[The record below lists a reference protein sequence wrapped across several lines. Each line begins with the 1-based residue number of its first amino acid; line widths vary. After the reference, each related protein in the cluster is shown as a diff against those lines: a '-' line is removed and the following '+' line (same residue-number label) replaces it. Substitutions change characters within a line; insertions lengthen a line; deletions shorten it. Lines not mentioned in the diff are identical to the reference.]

1 MISIHSLE
9 GAAPAP
15 FAAQAPDLALTG
27 VLPKSLW
34 IDLADPTP
42 EECALVGGRFG
53 IPLEHLQAA
62 LDLNERPRLE
72 YSGGVLLIVLN
83 IPMRADMKRHVPFG
97 SCPLAVILAGE
108 GETALTVCLK
118 EGLAGDLL
126 NGKIAG
132 TGPKVARRLV
142 LTLLLR
148 VSVAFIGYLRQ
159 MDEHVDHIERT
170 LQESMRNQE
179 LLRMLHLEKSLIY
192 FLMALK
198 GNQAVLEKL
207 RGNFPWDAAPE
218 ELDLLDDALV
228 ENRQAVSMA
237 EIYSQVT
244 GSLGDAFG
252 AIVSNNLNKVM
263 KVLTGLTIVFM
274 VPSIIGSLYGMNVP
288 LPWQESPF
296 AFVALC
302 GVCLGVSCAVYWFL
316 RKMRWM

>member
-1 MISIHSLE
+1 LIRIHSLE
-9 GAAPAP
+9 GATPAP
-15 FAAQAPDLALTG
+15 FSDQAPALVLSG

-34 IDLADPTP
+34 IDLTNPTP

-53 IPLEHLQAA
+53 IPPEHLQAA

-72 YSGGVLLIVLN
+72 YSGGILLIVLN
-83 IPMRADMKRHVPFG
+83 IAVRVDKKRHVPFG

-108 GETALTVCLK
+108 TAITVCLR
-118 EGLAGDLL
+118 EGPVADLL
-126 NGKIAG
+126 SRKIAG
-132 TGPKVARRLV
+132 AGPRLARRLV

-148 VSVAFIGYLRQ
+148 VSVAFIAYLRQ

-170 LQESMRNQE
+170 LQESMQNQE

-207 RGNFPWDAAPE
+207 RGNFPGDGDPE
-218 ELDLLDDALV
+218 ELVLLDDALV
-228 ENRQAVSMA
+228 ENRQAVDMA
-237 EIYSQVT
+237 EIFSQVI

-252 AIVSNNLNKVM
+252 AVVSNNLNKVM

-288 LPWQESPF
+288 LPWQESRL
-296 AFVALC
+296 AFVVLC
-302 GVCLGVSCAVYWFL
+302 VICLGVSCAVYWFL
-316 RKMRWM
+316 RKMRLM

>member
-1 MISIHSLE
+1 MIRIHSLE
-9 GAAPAP
+9 GETPEL
-15 FAAQAPDLALTG
+15 FADQASVLALSG

-34 IDLADPTP
+34 VDLTNPTP
-42 EECALVGGRFG
+42 EECARVGERFG

-62 LDLNERPRLE
+62 LDLNERPRLDR
-72 YSGGVLLIVLN
+72 SGGILLIVLN
-83 IPMRADMKRHVPFG
+83 VAVRVDKKRHVPFS

-108 GETALTVCLK
+108 TAITVSLR
-118 EGLAGDLL
+118 EGLAEKLL
-126 NGKIAG
+126 NRKIAG
-132 TGPKVARRLV
+132 TGPKAARRLA
-142 LTLLLR
+142 LTLFLR
-148 VSVAFIGYLRQ
+148 ASAAFIAYLRQ

-170 LQESMRNQE
+170 LQESMQNQE

-207 RGNFPWDAAPE
+207 RGSFPRDGDQE

-228 ENRQAVSMA
+228 ENRQAVDMA
-237 EIYSQVT
+237 EIFSQIT

-288 LPWQESPF
+288 LPWQESRLAF
-296 AFVALC
+296 AALC
-302 GVCLGVSCAVYWFL
+302 GLCLGVSCAVYWFL